1 MTREISE
8 RKDFFLKMFSIA
20 LPVVVQSLLNNSL
33 SFVDTLM
40 IGQLGESSIAA
51 VALANQMFFLIS
63 LLFFGVTS
71 GSAIFLSQYW
81 GARNETN
88 IQKVL
93 GISLSIAGIGAL
105 LVALAS
111 FFFPRHIMHIFT
123 TEETVVRIGISYLKI
138 VAVSYLF
145 SAFSQIMATALRV
158 IGKAKIPLQVA
169 LVSLSLNAVGNY
181 LLIFGIGPFPQWGVA
196 GAALAT
202 AVSRLIEMLALL
214 FIVYRRHPVIAIRS
228 RQAFVWNKKFVLH
241 ILPISL
247 PVIINEIFWALGM
260 TTYKIAYSRMGIEA
274 IAAINVAESI
284 GNLFFVVMMG
294 VSNATLIMIG

>member
-1 MTREISE
+1 MTRDISE

-88 IQKVL
+88 IKKVL

-105 LVALAS
+105 
-111 FFFPRHIMHIFT
+111 FFC
-123 TEETVVRIGISYLKI
+123 
-138 VAVSYLF
+138 
-145 SAFSQIMATALRV
+145 LR
-158 IGKAKIPLQVA
+158 
-169 LVSLSLNAVGNY
+169 
-181 LLIFGIGPFPQWGVA
+181 F
-196 GAALAT
+196 
-202 AVSRLIEMLALL
+202 LL
-214 FIVYRRHPVIAIRS
+214 FPPPDYVYFH
-228 RQAFVWNKKFVLH
+228 H
-241 ILPISL
+241 
-247 PVIINEIFWALGM
+247 
-260 TTYKIAYSRMGIEA
+260 
-274 IAAINVAESI
+274 
-284 GNLFFVVMMG
+284 
-294 VSNATLIMIG
+294 

>member
-105 LVALAS
+105 LVAL
-111 FFFPRHIMHIFT
+111 
-123 TEETVVRIGISYLKI
+123 
-138 VAVSYLF
+138 
-145 SAFSQIMATALRV
+145 
-158 IGKAKIPLQVA
+158 
-169 LVSLSLNAVGNY
+169 
-181 LLIFGIGPFPQWGVA
+181 
-196 GAALAT
+196 
-202 AVSRLIEMLALL
+202 
-214 FIVYRRHPVIAIRS
+214 
-228 RQAFVWNKKFVLH
+228 
-241 ILPISL
+241 
-247 PVIINEIFWALGM
+247 
-260 TTYKIAYSRMGIEA
+260 
-274 IAAINVAESI
+274 
-284 GNLFFVVMMG
+284 
-294 VSNATLIMIG
+294 